1 MSKDPREK
9 KRIHKVFIRMN
20 DSELDQVRQNAELFE
35 HGNLSRWMRN
45 RALDVSVQTPEMKRQ
60 KK

>member
-1 MSKDPREK
+1 MSKGPREK
-9 KRIHKVFIRMN
+9 KRTHKVFIRMN

-45 RALDVSVQTPEMKRQ
+45 RALDVSVQPPEIKRQ